1 MCTRPEGKNGN
12 SQISSAGHD
21 MKWKWVSLIMGFKE
35 SKFSTAAA
43 FTNSRFG
50 DLRLNSSWNSWKMDA
65 ENFLGVF
72 SPVYIYMCLL
82 KYLESRNEVGSSLM
96 ISQYFLVLLIFQAV
110 SGGVM

>member
-72 SPVYIYMCLL
+72 SPVGLLNVLFFSFLYM
-82 KYLESRNEVGSSLM
+82 KD
-96 ISQYFLVLLIFQAV
+96 IFICA
-110 SGGVM
+110 S